1 MKEIGKMKRE
11 NMNEMRGKEK
21 GEYEEYMVKQ
31 K

>member
-21 GEYEEYMVKQ
+21 GEYEEYMVEQ